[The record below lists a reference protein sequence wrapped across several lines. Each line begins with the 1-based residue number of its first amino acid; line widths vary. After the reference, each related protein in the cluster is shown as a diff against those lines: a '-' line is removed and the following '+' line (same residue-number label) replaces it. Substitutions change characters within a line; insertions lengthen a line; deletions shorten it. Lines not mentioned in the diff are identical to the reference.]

1 MSELSVTIKYDKG
14 HDATWAVFRGSPDEI
29 RSDIASYFGFQREA
43 IAELTLSEL
52 VVHATDLAHGKGN
65 AARFLGGVVLPSQSA
80 VAETEA
86 AKTAASNE
94 DPWAVAGSPQAQS
107 AWANPAAAQQAPA
120 SEPKADDP
128 NAWIMGEIES
138 QTTVDGLK
146 RLWASNQSFFADA
159 SVMAAWK
166 AKGKA
171 LSAK

>member
-14 HDATWAVFRGSPDEI
+14 HDATWAVFRGTPDEI
-29 RSDIASYFGFQREA
+29 RSDIATYFGFEREA

-80 VAETEA
+80 VAETKA
-86 AKTAASNE
+86 AQTMAASNE
-94 DPWAVAGSPQAQS
+94 DPWAAAGSPQAAS
-107 AWANPAAAQQAPA
+107 AWSNPTAQEAP

-128 NAWIMGEIES
+128 NAWILGEIEK

-159 SVMAAWK
+159 GVMAAWK

>member
-14 HDATWAVFRGSPDEI
+14 HDATWAVFRGTPDEI
-29 RSDIASYFGFQREA
+29 RSDIATYFGFEREA

-80 VAETEA
+80 KEQVAQTKTE
-86 AKTAASNE
+86 ASNE
-94 DPWAVAGSPQAQS
+94 DPWA
-107 AWANPAAAQQAPA
+107 AASSQQAPSA
-120 SEPKADDP
+120 WSDTGTQTSSEPKADDP
-128 NAWIMGEIES
+128 NAWILGEIEK
-138 QTTVDGLK
+138 QNTVDGLK
-146 RLWASNQSFFADA
+146 RLWAANQSFFADA

>member
-14 HDATWAVFRGSPDEI
+14 HDATWAVFRGTPDEI
-29 RSDIASYFGFQREA
+29 RSDIAAYFGFEREA

-80 VAETEA
+80 VAETKA
-86 AKTAASNE
+86 AQAASTE
-94 DPWAVAGSPQAQS
+94 DPWAAASTAS
-107 AWANPAAAQQAPA
+107 AADWPPKNMAPA
-120 SEPKADDP
+120 ETKDDDP

-159 SVMAAWK
+159 GVMAAWK

>member
-65 AARFLGGVVLPSQSA
+65 AARFLGAAVLPSQSA
-80 VAETEA
+80 SAETKHA
-86 AKTAASNE
+86 PASNE
-94 DPWAVAGSPQAQS
+94 DPWAVAGSPQSQS
-107 AWANPAAAQQAPA
+107 AWANPAAQQAPA
-120 SEPKADDP
+120 TEPKADDP
-128 NAWIMGEIES
+128 NAWIMGEIEK

-159 SVMAAWK
+159 GVMAAWK

-171 LSAK
+171 LSAA

>member
-14 HDATWAVFRGSPDEI
+14 HDSTWAVFRGTPDEI

-80 VAETEA
+80 PAETQTQSA
-86 AKTAASNE
+86 PASNE
-94 DPWAVAGSPQAQS
+94 DPWA
-107 AWANPAAAQQAPA
+107 AASSQQAPSA
-120 SEPKADDP
+120 WSNTGTQTSTEPKADDP
-128 NAWIMGEIES
+128 NAWILGEIEK

-159 SVMAAWK
+159 GVMAAWK

-171 LSAK
+171 LSAA